1 MELMILIVVRLL
13 GVYSA
18 LTRNL
23 SIRMMLIMLQVDVD
37 KDLLDVDEGDV
48 EKFERAL
55 VKIIN

>member
-1 MELMILIVVRLL
+1 MILIVVRLL